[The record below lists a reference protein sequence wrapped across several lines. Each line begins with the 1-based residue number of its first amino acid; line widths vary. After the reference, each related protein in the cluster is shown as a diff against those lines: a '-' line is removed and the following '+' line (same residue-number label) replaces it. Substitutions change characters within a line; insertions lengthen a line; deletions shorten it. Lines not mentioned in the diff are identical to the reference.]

1 MAKKL
6 SYISDGRGGT
16 VLYKDDVGEI
26 KFDYE
31 FGGGNCVAI
40 IFVPTLAV
48 WVQHT
53 NRLPEERDG
62 IIEYVAQTA
71 LRDQVSNGY
80 YKISGNYIEL
90 FKK

>member
-1 MAKKL
+1 MTKKL
-6 SYISDGRGGT
+6 SYISMGRGGT
-16 VLYKDDVGEI
+16 VLYKDDVGEV

-31 FGGGNCVAI
+31 FGGNNCVAI
-40 IFVPTLAV
+40 IFVPTPAA

-53 NRLPEERDG
+53 NRPLEERDA

-80 YKISGNYIEL
+80 YQISDNYIEL